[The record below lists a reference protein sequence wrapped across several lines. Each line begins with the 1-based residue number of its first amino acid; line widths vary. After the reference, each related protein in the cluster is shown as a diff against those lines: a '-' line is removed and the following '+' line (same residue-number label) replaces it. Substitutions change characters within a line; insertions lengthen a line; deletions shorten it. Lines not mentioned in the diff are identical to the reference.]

1 MIVRKI
7 KPEELKRTKEL
18 FATAFEFAYDS
29 DEPAMT
35 VYENILKNPE
45 SREDET
51 PLNKYAAF
59 EDDDKTMTSCLS
71 VNCYEMNF
79 DGNLTKMAG
88 IGGVSSLPQ
97 YRRKGGIRGC
107 FEKMLPD
114 LYGQKID
121 FSYLYPFSSV
131 YYRKFGFE
139 MGCFGRQCNY
149 LLSKIP
155 SFDLKGG
162 YCVLIDESNREKI
175 FADVKWLYQ
184 TWQTQYNGMV
194 CNEGYE
200 YTFVTEANPYKKQE
214 FTYAYYRSNGKIA
227 AYFTIHKEKKED
239 GQIVVCNRLVYEGKV
254 GLQGFLSL
262 VKTMASDHV
271 RVLFTI
277 PSCETMEFLVKEW
290 SLGAFSESLLPL
302 GMVRAV
308 NVESVLRKAAYRGT
322 GKLILGIKD
331 AVIPENN
338 GNYWIRFTNGA
349 LTALERVDKEQP
361 PQISMDISDFSHGIF
376 RGFLPGEIINYDS
389 VEILDQKVMQNGVL
403 EQIFYPK
410 KNFIMEYF

>member
-1 MIVRKI
+1 M
-7 KPEELKRTKEL
+7 
-18 FATAFEFAYDS
+18 
-29 DEPAMT
+29 
-35 VYENILKNPE
+35 
-45 SREDET
+45 
-51 PLNKYAAF
+51 
-59 EDDDKTMTSCLS
+59 
-71 VNCYEMNF
+71 
-79 DGNLTKMAG
+79 
-88 IGGVSSLPQ
+88 
-97 YRRKGGIRGC
+97 
-107 FEKMLPD
+107 
-114 LYGQKID
+114 
-121 FSYLYPFSSV
+121 
-131 YYRKFGFE
+131 
-139 MGCFGRQCNY
+139 
-149 LLSKIP
+149 
-155 SFDLKGG
+155 
-162 YCVLIDESNREKI
+162 
-175 FADVKWLYQ
+175 
-184 TWQTQYNGMV
+184 
-194 CNEGYE
+194 
-200 YTFVTEANPYKKQE
+200 KK
-214 FTYAYYRSNGKIA
+214 K
-227 AYFTIHKEKKED
+227 
-239 GQIVVCNRLVYEGKV
+239 LV
-254 GLQGFLSL
+254 QGFLSL

-403 EQIFYPK
+403 EQIFYSK

>member
-18 FATAFEFAYDS
+18 FATAFELTYDNN
-29 DEPAMT
+29 EPAMV
-35 VYENILKNPE
+35 VYENTLKSPK

-71 VNCYEMNF
+71 VNSYEMNF

-114 LYGQKID
+114 LYGQEID

-139 MGCFGRQCNY
+139 MGCFGKQCNY
-149 LLSKIP
+149 LLSMIP

-162 YCVLIDESNREKI
+162 YCILIDESNREKI
-175 FADVKWLYQ
+175 FPDVKRLYE
-184 TWQTQYNGMV
+184 TWEKQYNGMV

-200 YTFVTEANPYKKQE
+200 YTFVTEANPYKNQE
-214 FTYAYYRSNGKIA
+214 FTYVYYRGNGKIA
-227 AYFTIHKEKKED
+227 AYFTIHKEKKEE
-239 GQIVVCNRLVYEGKV
+239 GQIVVCSRLVYEGKE
-254 GLQGFLSL
+254 GLQGFLAL

-277 PSCETMEFLVKEW
+277 PENETMEFLVKEW
-290 SLGAFSESLLPL
+290 SLGAFSESLIPL
-302 GMVRAV
+302 GMVRVV
-308 NVESVLRKAAYRGT
+308 NVENVLKKAAYRGN

-331 AVIPENN
+331 SVIPENN
-338 GNYWIRFTNGA
+338 GNYWIRFTNGT
-349 LTALERVDKEQP
+349 LTALERVDKEQL

-376 RGFLPGEIINYDS
+376 RGFLPGEITKYDS
-389 VEILDQKVMQNGVL
+389 VEILDQKVIQNGVI